1 MMPAAKL
8 TPEMRALFGQVA
20 DMLIPAY
27 KKFPAATAVG
37 VHQKLLDDVLGF
49 RPDLVEGFMRGLAR
63 IDAGA
68 LSKSVNALYRDDVE
82 AFNAVSLAAS
92 GGYYMA
98 PEVRAVL
105 GYPGQESLT
114 YDPHEVADY
123 LTDHML
129 ERVTRRGSF
138 YRPTPAS

>member
-1 MMPAAKL
+1 MSAAKI
-8 TPEMRALFGQVA
+8 TPEMRTLFGQVA

-37 VHQKLLDDVLGF
+37 VHEKLLDDVLGF
-49 RPDLVEGFMRGLAR
+49 RPDLVEAFLCGLAR

-68 LSKSVNALYRDDVE
+68 LSQSVNALYRDDPD
-82 AFNAVSLAAS
+82 AFNALSLVAS

-98 PEVRAVL
+98 PEVRTVL

-114 YDPHEVADY
+114 YDPREVADY

-129 ERVTRRGSF
+129 ERVASRGSF
-138 YRPTPAS
+138 YRQTPAS